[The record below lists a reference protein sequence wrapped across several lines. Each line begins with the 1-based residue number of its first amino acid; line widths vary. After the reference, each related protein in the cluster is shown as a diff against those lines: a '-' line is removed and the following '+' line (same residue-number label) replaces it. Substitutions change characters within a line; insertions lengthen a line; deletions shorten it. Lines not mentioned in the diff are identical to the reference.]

1 MTDPTP
7 PARRGRLALIGLA
20 ALFFVPLAVSFYLYF
35 YTDWRPS
42 GGAQKGELISPP
54 RPLPAGLPTGDW
66 LIVHLGEGS
75 CDESCRET
83 LIKTRQVRLALD
95 KDVNRVSRVFLRSS
109 IPAIETALGDE
120 HPDLLVRRT
129 DDEAGRALLAAFPAP
144 PSSGRIYLVDP
155 LGNLLMAYPADA
167 PPRSILTDL
176 ERLLKLSHIG

>member
-1 MTDPTP
+1 MNDPNP
-7 PARRGRLALIGLA
+7 PNRRGRLALIGLA

-35 YTDWRPS
+35 HTDWRPS

-54 RPLPAGLPTGDW
+54 QPLPPGLPAGDW
-66 LIVHLGEGS
+66 LIVHLGEGP
-75 CDESCRET
+75 CDEACREV

-95 KDVNRVSRVFLRSS
+95 KDVNRVSRVFLRSAV
-109 IPAIETALGDE
+109 PPIEPTLGDE
-120 HPDLLVRRT
+120 HPDLLVRRAE
-129 DDEAGRALLAAFPAP
+129 DDEGKALLAAFPDP
-144 PSSGRIYLVDP
+144 PSSGRIYIVDP